1 METPRTG
8 LLKSLCVPA
17 QALEDGIYQSKVT
30 VLTPIDDIDAI
41 IFRIQEREEFKVIC
55 IKLHGRLVG
64 AHGLGRKMVSP
75 GDRAFSIFFRHFKCE
90 SLAIRTGCITRCG

>member
-75 GDRAFSIFFRHFKCE
+75 GDP
-90 SLAIRTGCITRCG
+90 SLQMCTHRYR